1 MSKPDQFQL
10 SMTHRGTDEY
20 IRRVIA
26 PSLNR
31 LMQGEAL
38 EGGGSRVETYSVG
51 VQTESS
57 GPVFDPISIFYD
69 SIQSAPS
76 AREITA
82 RVRAECTAEHRRALE
97 HALQTLTAEHK
108 LAISSLTSVLNAE
121 RSARAADRERFE
133 VDRKAIEAERQHLR
147 ALEAEQQHRG
157 EELQR
162 QQKALEQR
170 LAELDKVTSA
180 ITAKE
185 GVIVD
190 LQATIKNQEEQL
202 RSLAAEVQKAN
213 GEKRRAEED
222 GSALQRRIISLEET
236 LKLYESVARYY
247 STYGPGQ
254 GQPPLPP
261 SLPFPPTS
269 DSRPTGWFRHLQHAP
284 PGYQFFNGYGPPPYE
299 AIQSESLQYE
309 SLGTEHDYSQASYVD
324 VSDIGY
330 PQRPPLCS
338 MPPGSWY
345 SSGQHW
351 QPPPAQQQPRRIKP
365 QKVPVRKSRPSTDD
379 ALAQDHVPQ
388 RNKHPILPSRSP
400 PKTIAQSGVE
410 PLERF
415 SDSAPEVSPVG
426 DPAGTTEA
434 NGTTGTNRT
443 GSGIQEDQSRRL
455 VDEYHYSMTFNE
467 SMASEATPN
476 SQRQQPPRQSVGSP
490 FVQAKRA
497 LVAETSSPPRQSTE
511 KGRGSSQGMTPFT
524 IPITPAVNATGDYSY
539 APDFEEFEESR
550 GASLN
555 QASQHRGG
563 STEGS
568 IQLDIGLEPL
578 DINFGDI

>member
-1 MSKPDQFQL
+1 MKSKPEQFQL

-26 PSLNR
+26 PSLSR
-31 LMQGEAL
+31 LMQGEPL
-38 EGGGSRVETYSVG
+38 EGGGSRPETYSVG
-51 VQTESS
+51 VQTDPLE
-57 GPVFDPISIFYD
+57 PAFDPISIFYD

-162 QQKALEQR
+162 QQKVLEQR

-190 LQATIKNQEEQL
+190 LQATIKHQEEQL

-213 GEKRRAEED
+213 GEKQRAEED
-222 GSALQRRIISLEET
+222 GSVLQRRIISLEET

-247 STYGPGQ
+247 STYGIGQ
-254 GQPPLPP
+254 SQPPLPP

-269 DSRPTGWFRHLQHAP
+269 DSRPTGYFRHLQHMP
-284 PGYQFFNGYGPPPYE
+284 PNYPLFNGYGPPPYE
-299 AIQSESLQYE
+299 AVQSESLQYE
-309 SLGTEHDYSQASYVD
+309 SLGTEHDHSQASYVD

-345 SSGQHW
+345 SSGQYW
-351 QPPPAQQQPRRIKP
+351 QPPPAQQAVQQSRRLKP
-365 QKVPVRKSRPSTDD
+365 QKIPARTSRPSMDD
-379 ALAQDHVPQ
+379 VPPQDRMLQ

-410 PLERF
+410 PFEKF
-415 SDSAPEVSPVG
+415 SDSAPEVSPVVE
-426 DPAGTTEA
+426 PSGTTETGMIGV
-434 NGTTGTNRT
+434 GT
-443 GSGIQEDQSRRL
+443 GIQEDRSRRS
-455 VDEYHYSMTFNE
+455 VDEYHCSMTFNE

-476 SQRQQPPRQSVGSP
+476 SQRQQLPRQSVGSP
-490 FVQAKRA
+490 FVQIKKT
-497 LVAETSSPPRQSTE
+497 LVTETSSPPRQSTE
-511 KGRGSSQGMTPFT
+511 KGRGSSQGTAPFT
-524 IPITPAVNATGDYSY
+524 IPVTPAVNATTEYSY

-550 GASLN
+550 GVSLN
-555 QASQHRGG
+555 RASQHGGG

-578 DINFGDI
+578 NIDFGDI